1 MEIDIIHC
9 CFLSVYEEY
18 ELFMGNARHTMFREN
33 DIDQPSV
40 PNSIYH
46 FTCFIKKV

>member
-1 MEIDIIHC
+1 MEIDIIHF

-18 ELFMGNARHTMFREN
+18 ELYTLFMGNARHTMFREN

-40 PNSIYH
+40 PNP
-46 FTCFIKKV
+46 FTNLLVL